1 MLNKISQ
8 SKLFDTMNKKF
19 KIVEKF
25 SKFDV
30 NQYRIPKEY
39 IMDKINSFKSFKIPF
54 NNDIIRAFENDE
66 IVLVDLSMSPDPL
79 NKTGNVF
86 AKTNWPKSLFNMSI
100 ISGKKITTIIDL
112 SYKGKYV
119 LNERKQPIHYDI
131 PDLTLFYFILC
142 GYVTHTLMNNPLKA
156 NNPELYIKVAE
167 IYALIL

>member
-1 MLNKISQ
+1 MAKI
-8 SKLFDTMNKKF
+8 
-19 KIVEKF
+19 II
-25 SKFDV
+25 
-30 NQYRIPKEY
+30 QY
-39 IMDKINSFKSFKIPF
+39 
-54 NNDIIRAFENDE
+54 
-66 IVLVDLSMSPDPL
+66 
-79 NKTGNVF
+79 
-86 AKTNWPKSLFNMSI
+86 SI

-167 IYALIL
+167 IYALILSKLIDKNILFYQLPHQILTN